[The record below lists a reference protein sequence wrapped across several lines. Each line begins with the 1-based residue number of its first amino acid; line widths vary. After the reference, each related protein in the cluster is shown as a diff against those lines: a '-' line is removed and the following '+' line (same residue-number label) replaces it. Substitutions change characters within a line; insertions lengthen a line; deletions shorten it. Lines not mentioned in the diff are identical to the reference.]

1 MRRFGLLMV
10 PLCLISTMCLAAPI
24 IYSNFPAN
32 SLPQTIVQAP
42 ATFGA
47 FGGTFFVADP
57 TTSGTP
63 ADVAGNILVVP
74 ASAGGSPST
83 FAATPYSPRSA
94 IFLPSNFGGAYA
106 GNLSVAN
113 FAGNAVL
120 GVDLAANFGAITVYD
135 PTGAQRTL
143 YSASNFNP
151 VAQAIAPVGF
161 GSIGNELIVS
171 YTGTSA
177 GIAVIDSAGNRGTDL
192 FQVNA
197 FAPFGIAFAP
207 AGFGGL
213 GGRLFFDSDRTPQV
227 YSVDSNGNSALFATL
242 PLAPTKGL
250 RYLGFAPSTFGAW
263 AGDLIVAV
271 PGSSFSSKDGGLFAI
286 NSAGVVVASL
296 TGLNPRGFTFI
307 NGGTQMILNNVD
319 PQVFTA
325 LPTDFTAAVPE
336 PASFTLACL
345 ALLAGGLWR
354 RKP

>member
-1 MRRFGLLMV
+1 MRRSGLLTV
-10 PLCLISTMCLAAPI
+10 SLCLISTICMAAPI
-24 IYSNFPAN
+24 VYTNFSPT

-42 ATFGA
+42 GTFGA

-57 TTSGTP
+57 TTSGATP
-63 ADVAGNILVVP
+63 NVTGSILVLP
-74 ASAGGSPST
+74 ANAGGSPST
-83 FAATPYSPRSA
+83 FASTPYSPRSA
-94 IFLPSNFGGAYA
+94 IFLPSTFGGAYA
-106 GNLSVAN
+106 GDLSVAN
-113 FAGNAVL
+113 FVGNAVA
-120 GVDLAANFGAITVYD
+120 GVDLSTNFGALTVYD
-135 PTGAQRTL
+135 PTGAQHTL

-151 VAQAIAPVGF
+151 VAQTIAPVGF
-161 GSIGNELIVS
+161 GSIGNDLIVS

-197 FAPFGIAFAP
+197 FAPFGVAFAP
-207 AGFGGL
+207 TGFGSL
-213 GGRLFFDSDRTPQV
+213 GGRLFFDSDRSPQV
-227 YSVDSNGNSALFATL
+227 YSVDSSGNSALFATL
-242 PLAPTKGL
+242 PLAPNKGL

-263 AGDLIVAV
+263 AGDLIVDV
-271 PGSSFSSKDGGLFAI
+271 PGSSFTSKDGALFVI

-319 PQVFTA
+319 PQAFTA
-325 LPTDFTAAVPE
+325 LPTDFTAPVPE

-345 ALLAGGLWR
+345 ALLAGGWWR